1 MIGLRRRES
10 RTGRAAKARQ
20 IATVYCCTA
29 CEGPGTSLEELR
41 ESCRSF
47 AKEHDMVISAWAAE
61 VTPDDLDLRYTSLL
75 RYAIDY
81 ANNPETDLLLIAESG
96 TLARSAGAAAFLA
109 KALSPTDSRIVVV
122 PTGRVPTQRD
132 TANRDA
138 PQG

>member
-1 MIGLRRRES
+1 MIGLRRRAD
-10 RTGRAAKARQ
+10 RVKTRQ
-20 IATVYCCTA
+20 MATVYCCTA

-47 AKEHDMVISAWAAE
+47 AREHDLVISAWAAE

-81 ANNPETDLLLIAESG
+81 ANNPETDLLLIAESA

-109 KALSPTDSRIVVV
+109 KTLSPADSRIVVV
-122 PTGRVPTQRD
+122 PTALVPAQRE
-132 TANRDA
+132 TSIRDA